1 MLKAAPSSVQ
11 KYFSLPINFPA
22 AINGVQV
29 WKKSASAFALWSQP
43 CPCEVISGKSSL
55 ELAWDRNA
63 IQKWIHV

>member
-11 KYFSLPINFPA
+11 NYFSIAINLPA

-29 WKKSASAFALWSQP
+29 WKKSTSAFALWSQL

-55 ELAWDRNA
+55 GMEPHYRNNF
-63 IQKWIHV
+63 